1 MNDPAIDAAQR
12 VIVGRVSSAHP
23 DDLTAAAREALKPI
37 REELDKLAKATE
49 PPCNWEIWTEAYAE
63 AVDRISHH
71 CFSTEEMNR

>member
-37 REELDKLAKATE
+37 RELHKPHCDGPRFGTWCKTCRAEWPCPTAKL
-49 PPCNWEIWTEAYAE
+49 IY
-63 AVDRISHH
+63 
-71 CFSTEEMNR
+71 STEELA